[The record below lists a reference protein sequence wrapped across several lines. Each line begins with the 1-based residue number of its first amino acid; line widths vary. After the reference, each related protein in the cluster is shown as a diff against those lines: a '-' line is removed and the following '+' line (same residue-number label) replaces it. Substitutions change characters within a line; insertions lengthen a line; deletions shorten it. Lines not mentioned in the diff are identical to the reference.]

1 MQGHAKGDHCGAKP
15 KQASWGRG
23 PVFGKY
29 SWKKGGE
36 HCSPYGRGHHC
47 SILCSFSDRAHGVPF
62 LRGEEER
69 ARRAGRNQEER
80 WDVQGRTSAAP
91 WRRGLISMLTCL
103 AGEKCLVLRVVATA
117 KSSSK
122 SECAPQDHIL
132 VSLVQ
137 THHLL

>member
-1 MQGHAKGDHCGAKP
+1 MPKETTVELSPNKRHGAKV
-15 KQASWGRG
+15 QCLGSTRGRR
-23 PVFGKY
+23 
-29 SWKKGGE
+29 GGE
-36 HCSPYGRGHHC
+36 HCSPYGHGHHR
-47 SILCSFSDRAHGVPF
+47 SILRSFSDRAHGVSF

-91 WRRGLISMLTCL
+91 WRTGLISMLTYL